1 MHRIAAAIVALLAW
15 AGLAV
20 QLKWSLDQTGDL
32 LSSLWSLG
40 RFFTILTNL
49 LVAITMSFIAA
60 GRRVSPFVQSGVVLA
75 IILVGVVYALL
86 LKGTV
91 QLTGSAILADFLL
104 HVIVPVAAAAYWLA
118 FSPKIGLSWRDP
130 LLWSLYPL
138 AYFAYALMRG
148 SIDGRYPYPFMNL
161 DQLGLART
169 LLNALGIAIGFVLAG
184 WLMVAIGRSVR
195 RVGAS
200 QRLG

>member
-32 LSSLWSLG
+32 LSSLWILG

-91 QLTGSAILADFLL
+91 QLTGSAIVADFLL
-104 HVIVPVAAAAYWLA
+104 HVIVPLAAAAYWVA
-118 FSPKIGLSWRDP
+118 FSPKFGLRLRDP

-138 AYFAYALMRG
+138 AYFAYALVRG
-148 SIDGRYPYPFMNL
+148 SIDGRYPYPFINL
-161 DQLGLART
+161 EELGLART

>member
-32 LSSLWSLG
+32 LSSLWILG

-104 HVIVPVAAAAYWLA
+104 HVIVPLAAAAYWLA

-169 LLNALGIAIGFVLAG
+169 LLNALGIAIGFVLTG

>member
-32 LSSLWSLG
+32 LSSLWILG

-104 HVIVPVAAAAYWLA
+104 HVIGPAAAAAYWLA
-118 FSPKIGLSWRDP
+118 FSPKTGLSWRDP

-138 AYFAYALMRG
+138 DYFAYALMRG

>member
-32 LSSLWSLG
+32 LSSLWILG

-161 DQLGLART
+161 DELGLART

>member
-32 LSSLWSLG
+32 LSSLWILG

-49 LVAITMSFIAA
+49 LVAITMSLIAA

-169 LLNALGIAIGFVLAG
+169 LLNALGIAIGFVLTG

>member
-1 MHRIAAAIVALLAW
+1 MHRIAAALVALLAW

-32 LSSLWSLG
+32 LFSLWILG

-60 GRRVSPFVQSGVVLA
+60 GRRVSAFVQSGAVLA

-86 LKGTV
+86 LRGTV
-91 QLTGSAILADFLL
+91 QLSGAAILADFLL
-104 HVIVPVAAAAYWLA
+104 HVVVPIAAAAYWLA

-138 AYFAYALMRG
+138 AYFGYALLRG

-169 LLNALGIAIGFVLAG
+169 LLNALGIAIGFILAG
-184 WLMVAIGRSVR
+184 WLMVAIGRRVR
-195 RVGAS
+195 RVGALG
-200 QRLG
+200 RLG

>member
-1 MHRIAAAIVALLAW
+1 M
-15 AGLAV
+15 
-20 QLKWSLDQTGDL
+20 
-32 LSSLWSLG
+32 
-40 RFFTILTNL
+40 
-49 LVAITMSFIAA
+49 
-60 GRRVSPFVQSGVVLA
+60 VLA

-118 FSPKIGLSWRDP
+118 FSPKFGLRWRDP

-138 AYFAYALMRG
+138 AYFAYALVRG

-169 LLNALGIAIGFVLAG
+169 LLNALGIAIGFVLTG